1 MEIHMPK
8 FGPDRHWGSPPLRD
22 ALTRIDKVERA
33 IIETMLG
40 FS

>member
-1 MEIHMPK
+1 MPK
-8 FGPDRHWGSPPLRD
+8 FGPYRHKGSPPHRD

-33 IIETMLG
+33 IIETMAG